1 LHIYNRCPEGCLER
15 GQSDIYSRTVN
26 ESHAGSKNSCR
37 QNPTSGL
44 CFTRNSDTG

>member
-15 GQSDIYSRTVN
+15 GQSDIYSRAVN
-26 ESHAGSKNSCR
+26 KSQAGSENGRR

-44 CFTRNSDTG
+44 CFTGNFDTS